1 MALLSIFKSDGE
13 YSSTVASNFDIA
25 FLERLGGIFGD
36 CVVDQGIGGF
46 RQTRTLSSHLPAS
59 KRIRSGA
66 NDHRRPTVPGEGMIM
81 VLFGNDSPYEK
92 YLLSGS
98 GASHYD
104 AAKQLPGGKFAPAWY
119 GRSRHPESIS
129 LRPGRGNLTQ
139 LSDSVFNPA
148 QRPSQQ
154 LTSSRVRRS
163 SRKLNTSTEQSLLRF
178 FARVSMLSDH
188 CADYE
193 ERSPGDEGD
202 EEKNEKA
209 GRAPG
214 ILGTAFFERT

>member
-1 MALLSIFKSDGE
+1 MALLSIFKLDGE

-36 CVVDQGIGGF
+36 CVVDQGIGGY
-46 RQTRTLSSHLPAS
+46 RQTLP
-59 KRIRSGA
+59 GQ
-66 NDHRRPTVPGEGMIM
+66 GMIM

-92 YLLSGS
+92 YLFSGS

-104 AAKQLPGGKFAPAWY
+104 AAKQLPGGKFAPAWN

-139 LSDSVFNPA
+139 LSDGVFNPA

-163 SRKLNTSTEQSLLRF
+163 SR
-178 FARVSMLSDH
+178 
-188 CADYE
+188 
-193 ERSPGDEGD
+193 
-202 EEKNEKA
+202 
-209 GRAPG
+209 
-214 ILGTAFFERT
+214 